1 MPRGLYIFDVEIRT
15 NAQSLRSVQYPAHGL
30 STDWI

>member
-1 MPRGLYIFDVEIRT
+1 MPRGLYILDVEIGT
-15 NAQSLRSVQYPAHGL
+15 NAQSLRSVLYPTHGL